1 MNSIFLTALIFAPL
15 LGILVLLITPKTNVE
30 AIKIVGFLAT
40 LPSLILA
47 LIAFWQYKAGAGLEQ
62 FAVKYEWFTFGNKD
76 LTGEIYGSQ
85 VYQPISFE
93 LGINGFSL
101 VMILLTAVLSTLAA
115 IASIHVKK
123 EWKGYFILF
132 LLLQIG
138 MLGVFAAENLL
149 LFFFFF
155 ELTLIPMFFLI
166 GKWGFFEK
174 ESAAYRFLIY
184 NGLGSAILL
193 IVFVVLFTKTGT
205 MNIAE
210 ITAMFTGN
218 SDAMFLGEV
227 SDDLRMGLLIALLV
241 AFGIKLPIVPLHS
254 WMLKV
259 HVQAPP
265 SIVMLH
271 AGVLLKIG
279 AFGLIRF
286 GVGIFP
292 EQFDQLAFILAILGV
307 VNLLYGAFLALIQ
320 TDFKMVLAYSSISHM
335 GIVLIGLAALNEAGI
350 QGAIFQVV
358 SHGFIAALLFFLI
371 GVMYE
376 RTGTTDIGKLGGLA
390 KAMPLTAGFFLVGAM
405 ASLGLPGMSG
415 FVSEFLAFMG
425 LFNEMPVVAAVGT
438 LGIILTAAYLL
449 RAVLG
454 MTFGTK
460 AAGYGEKV
468 VDLRGVE
475 YIPVFAMLFFI
486 ILIGV
491 YPSILAQPLQDTI
504 NAIILGIGG

>member
-1 MNSIFLTALIFAPL
+1 
-15 LGILVLLITPKTNVE
+15 
-30 AIKIVGFLAT
+30 
-40 LPSLILA
+40 
-47 LIAFWQYKAGAGLEQ
+47 
-62 FAVKYEWFTFGNKD
+62 
-76 LTGEIYGSQ
+76 
-85 VYQPISFE
+85 
-93 LGINGFSL
+93 
-101 VMILLTAVLSTLAA
+101 
-115 IASIHVKK
+115 
-123 EWKGYFILF
+123 
-132 LLLQIG
+132 

-166 GKWGFFEK
+166 GKWGYFEK

-227 SDDLRMGLLIALLV
+227 SDDLRMGLLIGLLV

-265 SIVMLH
+265 SLVMLH

-468 VDLRGVE
+468 VDLRGIE
-475 YIPVFAMLFFI
+475 YIPVAAMLFFI

-491 YPSILAQPLQDTI
+491 YPSILARPLQDTI

>member
-1 MNSIFLTALIFAPL
+1 MNLFLTALIFAPL
-15 LGILVLLITPKTNVE
+15 LGILVLLFIPKTDGY
-30 AIKIVGFLAT
+30 AIKLTGFLAT

-47 LIAFWQYKAGAGLEQ
+47 LIAFWQYKAGADLSQ
-62 FAVKYEWFTFGNKD
+62 FAVKYEWFSFGNQG
-76 LTGEIYGSQ
+76 LMTRVYGEP
-85 VYQPISFE
+85 VYQPISYE
-93 LGINGFSL
+93 LGIDGFSM

-166 GKWGFFEK
+166 GKWGYFEK
-174 ESAAYRFLIY
+174 ENAAYRFLIY
-184 NGLGSAILL
+184 NGIGSAILL
-193 IVFVVLFTKTGT
+193 IVFIVLFAKTGT

-210 ITAMFTGN
+210 ITSMFQGT
-218 SDAMFLGEV
+218 SDAMLLGEIT
-227 SDDLRMGLLIALLV
+227 DDLRLGLLIALLV
-241 AFGIKLPIVPLHS
+241 AFGVKLPIVPLHT

-279 AFGLIRF
+279 AYGLIRF

-292 EQFDQLAFILAILGV
+292 EQFEELAFILAILGV

-335 GIVLIGLAALNEAGI
+335 GIVLIGLASLNEAGI

-376 RTGTTDIGKLGGLA
+376 RVGTTDIGKLGGLA
-390 KAMPLTAGFFLVGAM
+390 KVMPLAAGFFLVGAM

-425 LFNEMPVVAAVGT
+425 LFREMPIVAAVGT

-454 MTFGTK
+454 MTFG
-460 AAGYGEKV
+460 EKSSRY
-468 VDLRGVE
+468 DEKILDIRGVE
-475 YIPVFAMLFFI
+475 FIPVFAMLFFI
-486 ILIGV
+486 VLIGV

>member
-1 MNSIFLTALIFAPL
+1 MNSFFLSSLIFAPL
-15 LGILVLLITPKTNVE
+15 LGVLALLFIPKTKE
-30 AIKIVGFLAT
+30 QLIKIVGFAAT
-40 LPSLILA
+40 LPSLALA
-47 LIAFWQYKAGAGLEQ
+47 LIAFWQYQAGAGLEQ
-62 FAVKYEWFTFGNKD
+62 FAVNVVWIQF
-76 LTGEIYGSQ
+76 GEIAPLLYGMQ
-85 VYQPISFE
+85 PFQPISYE
-93 LGINGFSL
+93 LGLDGFSL

-132 LLLQIG
+132 LFLQIG

-166 GKWGFFEK
+166 GKWGYFEK
-174 ESAAYRFLIY
+174 EKAAYRFLIY
-184 NGLGSAILL
+184 NGIGSAILL
-193 IVFVVLFTKTGT
+193 IVFVIVFAKTGT

-210 ITAMFTGN
+210 ITQIFQAGDNQLFISEMT
-218 SDAMFLGEV
+218 
-227 SDDLRMGLLIALLV
+227 DDLRLGLLIALLV
-241 AFGIKLPIVPLHS
+241 AFGVKLPIVPLHS

-279 AFGLIRF
+279 AYGLIKF
-286 GVGIFP
+286 GVGFFP
-292 EQFDQLAFILAILGV
+292 EQFEQMAFILAILGV

-335 GIVLIGLAALNEAGI
+335 GIVLIGLASLNEIGI

-376 RTGTTDIGKLGGLA
+376 RVGTTTIEKLGGLA
-390 KAMPLTAGFFLVGAM
+390 KVMPLTAGFFLVGAM

-415 FVSEFLAFMG
+415 FVSEFLAFLG
-425 LFNEMPVVAAVGT
+425 LFKEMPVVAAVGT

-454 MTFGTK
+454 MTFGK
-460 AAGYGEKV
+460 VAPYGEKV
-468 VDLRGVE
+468 VDIRGVE
-475 YIPVFAMLFFI
+475 FVPVLAMLFFI
-486 ILIGV
+486 VLIGV
-491 YPSILAQPLQDTI
+491 YPSVLAEPLQATI
-504 NAIILGIGG
+504 EAIILGIGG